1 MGNPSTR
8 QDGSGDFRINL
19 VPRRKN
25 HRSKFPHRRQMQ
37 RHQHG
42 LEGLEGRCEVS
53 TTKGGVKGR
62 AELCGDQGIR
72 RHVHV
77 HGMAQS
83 GQITGGVR
91 RPGRCGRRMM
101 RQALRRPIHRQALR
115 RLRILGFGIVGT
127 RCPSIVSLNGTRCP
141 RIVSLH
147 GKKMDGHRVFGVIGG
162 PGHRA
167 RMNRKKWD

>member
-115 RLRILGFGIVGT
+115 RLRREVLGFGIVGT
-127 RCPSIVSLNGTRCP
+127 RFPSIVILNGTRCHS
-141 RIVSLH
+141 IVSLQ
-147 GKKMDGHRVFGVIGG
+147 GK
-162 PGHRA
+162 
-167 RMNRKKWD
+167 

>member
-72 RHVHV
+72 RHAHV

-83 GQITGGVR
+83 GQTTGGVR
-91 RPGRCGRRMM
+91 RPGRFGRRIM
-101 RQALRRPIHRQALR
+101 RQALRRPIHRQAFR
-115 RLRILGFGIVGT
+115 RLRILGFGIF
-127 RCPSIVSLNGTRCP
+127 GTRCP

-147 GKKMDGHRVFGVIGG
+147 GMDGHRVIGVIGG
-162 PGHRA
+162 TGHRA